1 MKNLLQTFG
10 LPMSKRKK
18 TLSANLSYEHT
29 CGNDLSFLAMAEGW
43 ATSLVRVEKLTSRFW
58 WGKK

>member
-18 TLSANLSYEHT
+18 TLSANLSYEHAR
-29 CGNDLSFLAMAEGW
+29 GNDLSFLAMAEG
-43 ATSLVRVEKLTSRFW
+43 
-58 WGKK
+58 